1 MLDSTLPL
9 WLRLQRYI
17 AAAWP
22 FLRYCAARFREDRG
36 FNAAGVLAYA
46 TLLSI
51 VPLMAVGLSI
61 FSAFPVF
68 KGLQAA
74 LENFVFQNFVPAA
87 GQVVQQYLQQF
98 AAKATRLT
106 AAGLVVLILSALM
119 VMASVD
125 SALNRIWR
133 VQRPRSLLNAFL
145 VYGAVLTWGPVL
157 LGVALG
163 VSSYVMAL
171 PLLKDAGHAGWL
183 LRGLPLLLT
192 AVAFTLLYLV
202 VPQRSVRWRHALA
215 GGLLAALLFELA
227 KRAFAAYVATVP
239 AYEAVYGAFAAVP
252 VFLVWLYVSW
262 LIILFGAE
270 FSACLH
276 LYRPRPH
283 GAPAA
288 GLGFVHSLMLLDA
301 LWLAQ
306 REGRALGLRQL
317 EDVVTDLNEDELRE
331 LLTRLQQH
339 SLVLRTLD
347 GRYAL
352 ARDLAEVNL
361 MQVYRSGE
369 YPLPAR
375 ETLILPVA
383 AGNRWARTLTRQLA
397 GVEEQMDNVLSL
409 PLKQLF
415 EPPAE
420 PPEPLP
426 AP

>member
-1 MLDSTLPL
+1 MPDAMMPTWKRLP
-9 WLRLQRYI
+9 QRA

-22 FLRYCAARFREDRG
+22 FLRYCAARFRQDRG

-68 KGLQAA
+68 KGLQTA

-106 AAGLVVLILSALM
+106 AAGLLVLILSALM

-133 VQRPRSLLNAFL
+133 VQRSRSLLNAFL

-163 VSSYVMAL
+163 VSSYVLAL
-171 PLLKDAGHAGWL
+171 PLVKGAGHAGWL

-202 VPQRSVRWRHALA
+202 VPQRNVRWRHALA

-227 KRAFAAYVATVP
+227 KRAFAAYVAAVP
-239 AYEAVYGAFAAVP
+239 SYEAVYGAFAAVP

-276 LYRPRPH
+276 LYRPRPQ

-288 GLGFVHSLMLLDA
+288 GLAFVQTLMLLDA
-301 LWLAQ
+301 LWLGQ

-317 EDVVTDLNEDELRE
+317 EDAVPDLNEDELRT
-331 LLTRLQQH
+331 LLAQLQQQH
-339 SLVLRTLD
+339 LVLRTAD

-352 ARDLAEVNL
+352 ARDLAQVSVLE
-361 MQVYRSGE
+361 VYRGGD
-369 YPLPAR
+369 YPLPGP
-375 ETLILPVA
+375 ETLALPAVT
-383 AGNRWARTLTRQLA
+383 NSRWGPLLA
-397 GVEEQMDNVLSL
+397 GQIARVQEQMDNALSL
-409 PLKQLF
+409 PLKHLF
-415 EPPAE
+415 EPYAE
-420 PPEPLP
+420 QPEPLP